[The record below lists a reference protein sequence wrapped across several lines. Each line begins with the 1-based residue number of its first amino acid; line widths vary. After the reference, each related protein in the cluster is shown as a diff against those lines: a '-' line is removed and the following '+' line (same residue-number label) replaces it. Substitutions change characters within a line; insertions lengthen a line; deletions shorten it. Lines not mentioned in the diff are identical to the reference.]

1 MAATNPPVIQC
12 KDYDYKCYRKTKT
25 CHLNKER
32 GGSLNRVLEL
42 VGLAGLIGACVKTR
56 KGHVT
61 LRAQLTD

>member
-25 CHLNKER
+25 SHLYKER

-42 VGLAGLIGACVKTR
+42 AVIGLIGACVKTR

-61 LRAQLTD
+61 LRAQQLTD